1 MSSSSA
7 NTIVTLSREIRKL
20 YLSGTYTD
28 VPSIIAYL
36 QSQPRFST
44 ICQRYPSMIPIICSD
59 KYDQERL
66 EFMIRMSDRVQRG
79 DISEKDASVA
89 VGQRLVDEIVKPQI
103 DKSKK

>member
-1 MSSSSA
+1 MSSVD
-7 NTIVTLSREIRKL
+7 VTVLLTREIRQL

-28 VPSIIAYL
+28 IPSITAYL

-44 ICQRYPSMIPIICSD
+44 ICKRYPSMIPIICSNN
-59 KYDQERL
+59 YDQERL
-66 EFMIRMSDRVQRG
+66 EYMIRLSDRVQRG

-103 DKSKK
+103 NNKK